1 LRLAAGFPFC
11 PPAPTRETL
20 VATLTDHRAGINQLT
35 FDRPKI
41 KNCPEE

>member
-1 LRLAAGFPFC
+1 
-11 PPAPTRETL
+11 